1 MKFEYILTV
10 FITII
15 TVVDPLG
22 LVPVYIPIA
31 SRFPKAKRRQL
42 VLYSCL
48 IALAISAGFLIGG
61 KFLFHYLEIDFN
73 ALYIVGGV
81 LLFLIGLDMI
91 YTRSKRVNV
100 ADARNQEP
108 TASLKDTAVFPLA
121 IPMLSG
127 PGTIATVVMFSS
139 RHDTPQNYVVILAA
153 VAAAFFLA
161 AITMTFSDAIFKLLG
176 RTGINVLDRV
186 IGIILCSLA
195 VQFVIN
201 AVTNLARA
209 VG

>member
-10 FITII
+10 FITIV

-22 LVPVYIPIA
+22 LVPVYIPLA
-31 SRFPKAKRRQL
+31 SRFSRAQRRQL
-42 VLYSCL
+42 ILYSCL
-48 IALAISAGFLIGG
+48 IAFAIAAGFLIGG
-61 KFLFHYLEIDFN
+61 KFLFHYLEVNFN

-91 YTRSKRVNV
+91 YTRPKRVNV
-100 ADARNQEP
+100 ADEENKEVVN
-108 TASLKDTAVFPLA
+108 LKDVAVFPLA

-139 RHDTPQNYVVILAA
+139 RHDTPENYVIILGA
-153 VAAAFFLA
+153 VAVSFLLC
-161 AITMTFSDAIFKLLG
+161 AITMTFSNAIFKLLG

-201 AVTNLARA
+201 AVTNIVRA